1 MGKICSKLT
10 KATPEQYID
19 VIFVSIIRLEHF
31 GYIYL
36 VVLFLLR

>member
-19 VIFVSIIRLEHF
+19 VIFVSLLL
-31 GYIYL
+31 GLNTL
-36 VVLFLLR
+36 VTFT